1 MFWLKWKDVN
11 QRSDFINYM
20 REKKISCVFHYV
32 PLHSSYGGNKY
43 GRMDQDRYTTM
54 ESERLVRLPMFY
66 ALKKEELEYML
77 GVITEFIHML

>member
-1 MFWLKWKDVN
+1 
-11 QRSDFINYM
+11 
-20 REKKISCVFHYV
+20 
-32 PLHSSYGGNKY
+32 
-43 GRMDQDRYTTM
+43 MDQDRYTTM